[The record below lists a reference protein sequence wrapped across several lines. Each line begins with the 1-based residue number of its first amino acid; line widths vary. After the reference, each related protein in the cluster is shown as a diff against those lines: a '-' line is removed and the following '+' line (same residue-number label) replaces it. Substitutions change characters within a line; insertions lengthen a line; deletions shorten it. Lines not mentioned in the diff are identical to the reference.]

1 MDEMTA
7 CELAD
12 VQNRWHE
19 NGNPQMGYLGGD
31 SPSWFSKTMYAIT
44 GDDSWFG
51 TVKNKAA
58 VEASKV
64 NKVLQEAL
72 KTPPI
77 LPEPKKTGI
86 SAADLAMAQLRI
98 LQDTEEK
105 AVEDKKKQDV
115 TDKAQAQATAPTNAV
130 DCAKRGGVWDENL
143 LMCRSKTFFEK
154 EEVRRV
160 APWVAVGVVSL
171 GLFVLLLKRR

>member
-12 VQNRWHE
+12 VRNRWRE
-19 NGNPQMGYLGGD
+19 NGNPQMGYLGAD
-31 SPSWFSKTMYAIT
+31 SPGWFSKTMYAIT

-51 TVKNKAA
+51 AVKNKAA

-77 LPEPKKTGI
+77 LPEPKKTET
-86 SAADLAMAQLRI
+86 
-98 LQDTEEK
+98 TEEK
-105 AVEDKKKQDV
+105 AVDDKKKQDV

-130 DCAKRGGVWDENL
+130 DCAKRGGVWEPDL

-154 EEVRRV
+154 EEVRRA

-171 GLFVLLLKRR
+171 GLLVLLLKRK

>member
-31 SPSWFSKTMYAIT
+31 SPSWFSKTLYAIT

-51 TVKNKAA
+51 TAKNKALTA
-58 VEASKV
+58 ASKV
-64 NKVLQEAL
+64 DKALQEAL

-77 LPEPKKTGI
+77 LPEPKKTET
-86 SAADLAMAQLRI
+86 
-98 LQDTEEK
+98 TEEK

-130 DCAKRGGVWDENL
+130 DCAKRGGVWDANL

-171 GLFVLLLKRR
+171 GLFVLLLKRK

>member
-77 LPEPKKTGI
+77 LPEPNKKET
-86 SAADLAMAQLRI
+86 
-98 LQDTEEK
+98 TEEK

-143 LMCRSKTFFEK
+143 LTCRSKTFFEK
-154 EEVRRV
+154 EEVRRA

-171 GLFVLLLKRR
+171 GLFVLLLKRK